1 MVYFVNTEL
10 TNRCI
15 YFVRNNTLYKK
26 TVGVHWDSENLEY
39 SKSTCSKEIYEQI
52 DRDLLPCLDV
62 SSTSSMFVGKQL
74 NIYHVIDDA
83 GNKVR
88 ELWDV
93 LNAKGKDLFP
103 PGCYELLYLKSL
115 SENQFYHA
123 ITKKSFYDIYHNPNT
138 HNPTASKA
146 LAALQLLNWQN
157 KLDYLYDMRSFIY
170 WYMMNCYNA
179 LEYIEM

>member
-1 MVYFVNTEL
+1 MNTEL
-10 TNRCI
+10 TKRCI

-39 SKSTCSKEIYEQI
+39 SKFICSKEIYEQAP
-52 DRDLLPCLDV
+52 RDLLPCLDV

-74 NIYHVIDDA
+74 NIYHVVDDA

-88 ELWDV
+88 ALWDT
-93 LNAKGKDLFP
+93 LNDCGNKELFP
-103 PGCYELLYLKSL
+103 PGAYELLYLKSL
-115 SENQFYHA
+115 SKQQFYHA

-146 LAALQLLNWQN
+146 LAALQLLESQN
-157 KLDYLYDMRSFIY
+157 KLDYLHDMQAFMY
-170 WYMMNCYNA
+170 WYMINCYNA
-179 LEYIEM
+179 LEDIKM